1 MMPKKRAPG
10 GGRNPE
16 GEFARK
22 TATFTTRITR
32 ETRAA
37 LERGAQKRRVSLSQH
52 VEFLLQAAMYKPTA
66 AQLRHQALGRAIEI
80 LAGNIERKTGQNWRD
95 DAFTARA
102 LVHATDGL
110 LLHFAPVAAPASES
124 PAIPKLVN
132 SMAGKMPDEF
142 AAQWRTPAGLGHI
155 SALAMIAEIEDFA
168 SKRPHDEWSIPRF
181 AREALNV
188 PDYIGLLAQELAAKR
203 GKP

>member
-66 AQLRHQALGRAIEI
+66 AQLRHQALGRA
-80 LAGNIERKTGQNWRD
+80 RD

-188 PDYIGLLAQELAAKR
+188 PDYIGLLVQELAAKR